1 MPSPCLTAMAISVP
15 PKASPQAWSAAA
27 SFGLLAA
34 CLGLELAHERN
45 EIRFRDPVMP
55 NFLNEVVIRNLRL
68 GGSRVDVRLHRYGQD
83 VTANVLS
90 REGTLRLAI
99 LK

>member
-1 MPSPCLTAMAISVP
+1 MP
-15 PKASPQAWSAAA
+15 
-27 SFGLLAA
+27 
-34 CLGLELAHERN
+34 
-45 EIRFRDPVMP
+45 D
-55 NFLNEVVIRNLRL
+55 FLDEVVIRNLRL

-90 REGTLRLAI
+90 REGPLRVAL